1 MSATILSHL
10 DYRALAQGWN
20 VAYQEI
26 GGNDE
31 ILLTSV
37 VPATWGY
44 DLAAGTVLFEK
55 PVLTDPRR
63 KRIAVG
69 APVRS
74 LHRILIELAGREF
87 EVEHIYDY

>member
-1 MSATILSHL
+1 M
-10 DYRALAQGWN
+10 
-20 VAYQEI
+20 
-26 GGNDE
+26 
-31 ILLTSV
+31 TSV

-44 DLAAGTVLFEK
+44 DLDTGSVLFGK
-55 PVLTDPRR
+55 PVLTDPRH

-74 LHRILIELAGREF
+74 LHRILIELAAREF

>member
-1 MSATILSHL
+1 
-10 DYRALAQGWN
+10 
-20 VAYQEI
+20 
-26 GGNDE
+26 
-31 ILLTSV
+31 LTSV

-44 DLAAGTVLFEK
+44 DLDAGSVLFEK
-55 PVLTDPRR
+55 PVLTDPRH

-74 LHRILIELAGREF
+74 LHRILIELADREF